1 MHILWKFSL
10 HAGRARKNQSRLKKR
25 LVFLRNILLSE
36 YQRNILLGDK
46 LKAELLSKE
55 CQGFNFIIN
64 DLNMMSQANDE
75 SVKKAVEHK
84 NKLIE
89 YDRNRWVIS
98 TYLVEEIY

>member
-1 MHILWKFSL
+1 
-10 HAGRARKNQSRLKKR
+10 
-25 LVFLRNILLSE
+25 VFLRNILLSE